1 MPLGTVQFRSL
12 LTNLSHNVRRDAG
25 TLLSRMGH
33 FTAREGRAFIT
44 EAWPELIRPYVDA
57 AGDLTVEWYDGQPS
71 TNTVFVPQPADPP
84 PDEHL
89 AANGR
94 WAMGQ
99 DDPRDALGG
108 AGERAVFNASRDT
121 VLDNVIREDGARWV
135 REARPGACNF
145 CKMMTTRG
153 AVYWTEASALTVTGR
168 TVNIELSDRRAIAAG
183 QMTRA
188 EAMARRQFYRSE
200 HEAGKAGAN
209 VGGFIWRETHQRLV
223 ERAQLVRCVW
233 VCQRQCSVG
242 EGAHVLSHAGQVRGK
257 SRMGMR
263 LLPLDFWRQ
272 LNHTHHRR
280 DHASSNERPLTCQN
294 DSACA
299 SVGSGASHLCS
310 MPSSALLRRLVLRW
324 LFRASSVARG
334 ASRCTMCTLAP

>member
-1 MPLGTVQFRSL
+1 MPLGTLQFRSL

-25 TLLSRMGH
+25 TLLSRIGH
-33 FTAREGRAFIT
+33 LTAREGRAFIT
-44 EAWPELIRPYVDA
+44 EAWPELIRPYIDLS
-57 AGDLTVEWYDGQPS
+57 GDLTVEWYDGQPT

-84 PDEHL
+84 PDEQL

-94 WAMGQ
+94 WAVGQ

-145 CKMMTTRG
+145 CKLMTTRG
-153 AVYWTEASALTVTGR
+153 AVYWSEASALTVTGR

-200 HEAGKAGAN
+200 REAGKAGVN
-209 VGGFIWRETHQRLV
+209 VGDMRVGALRGTRDYGESYHDECRCLAVMIRPGRTYEVPEYAQSWEQDYINATTAAEKQLANRGEH
-223 ERAQLVRCVW
+223 RALTVKDVVNAWDR
-233 VCQRQCSVG
+233 
-242 EGAHVLSHAGQVRGK
+242 
-257 SRMGMR
+257 
-263 LLPLDFWRQ
+263 
-272 LNHTHHRR
+272 
-280 DHASSNERPLTCQN
+280 NERQQGVVSESIEMIEIELTAAN
-294 DSACA
+294 GDVVTKRVPADSPAA
-299 SVGSGASHLCS
+299 RAWLKRT
-310 MPSSALLRRLVLRW
+310 RRR
-324 LFRASSVARG
+324 RN
-334 ASRCTMCTLAP
+334 